1 MDSDDHDFTN
11 AMADWCIEELR
22 YKATLVPEAPASP
35 PPLVV
40 YNGDV
45 VKSDTAVSIE
55 LKTALQDAVK
65 VFQNKVPERLKDWHP
80 GSNEKVW
87 DLVHPSLFPLVY
99 GRTRVLANGET
110 TTLEDCIERCGQGE
124 ITKVPPV
131 EETVE
136 VRESAQSSGSW
147 EADFRPKKPFSAKF
161 QWLPCEV
168 DISSEEAKCVHNPSI
183 IAF

>member
-1 MDSDDHDFTN
+1 
-11 AMADWCIEELR
+11 MADWCIEELR
-22 YKATLVPEAPASP
+22 YKATLALVPEGPASP

-45 VKSDTAVSIE
+45 IKSDDAVSVE

-80 GSNEKVW
+80 GSKEKVW
-87 DLVHPSLFPLVY
+87 DLVHPSLFPLIY

-110 TTLEDCIERCGQGE
+110 TTLEDCIERSGQGE
-124 ITKVPPV
+124 IAKVPP
-131 EETVE
+131 EKETVE
-136 VRESAQSSGSW
+136 PEMSDQSPW
-147 EADFRPKKPFSAKF
+147 QVHRPKKPFSAKF

-168 DISSEEAKCVHNPSI
+168 DISSEEAKSVPNPSLT
-183 IAF
+183 AF

>member
-1 MDSDDHDFTN
+1 
-11 AMADWCIEELR
+11 MADWCIEELR

-45 VKSDTAVSIE
+45 VKSDTAVSME
-55 LKTALQDAVK
+55 LKAALQDAVK

-80 GSNEKVW
+80 GSEEKVW
-87 DLVHPSLFPLVY
+87 DLVHPSLFPLIY

-124 ITKVPPV
+124 ISKVPP
-131 EETVE
+131 EKETVE
-136 VRESAQSSGSW
+136 SKISSLNPYTLWDSQY
-147 EADFRPKKPFSAKF
+147 RPEKPFSAKF

-168 DISSEEAKCVHNPSI
+168 DISSEEAKSVHDPSLT
-183 IAF
+183 AF

>member
-1 MDSDDHDFTN
+1 
-11 AMADWCIEELR
+11 MADWCIEELR

-45 VKSDTAVSIE
+45 VKSDTAVSME

-80 GSNEKVW
+80 GSEEKVW
-87 DLVHPSLFPLVY
+87 DLVHPSLFPLIY

-124 ITKVPPV
+124 ISKVPP
-131 EETVE
+131 EKETVE
-136 VRESAQSSGSW
+136 SKISSLNPYTLW
-147 EADFRPKKPFSAKF
+147 DPQYCPEKPFSAKF

-168 DISSEEAKCVHNPSI
+168 DISSEEAKSVHDPSLT
-183 IAF
+183 AF

>member
-1 MDSDDHDFTN
+1 
-11 AMADWCIEELR
+11 MANWCIEELR
-22 YKATLVPEAPASP
+22 YKATLVPPAPAIP

-45 VKSDTAVSIE
+45 VKSDTAVSAE

-65 VFQNKVPERLKDWHP
+65 AFEDKIPERLKDWHP

-99 GRTRVLANGET
+99 GRTRILANGET
-110 TTLEDCIERCGQGE
+110 TTLEDCIERSGQGE
-124 ITKVPPV
+124 IAEVPPD
-131 EETVE
+131 EETIE
-136 VRESAQSSGSW
+136 GRASRRSSYAWSGLH
-147 EADFRPKKPFSAKF
+147 PKTPFSAKF

-168 DISSEEAKCVHNPSI
+168 DISSEEAKCVCNPSTI
-183 IAF
+183 FFKKR

>member
-1 MDSDDHDFTN
+1 MGSDDHDFTN
-11 AMADWCIEELR
+11 SMADWCIEELR
-22 YKATLVPEAPASP
+22 YKATLVPEPPASP

-45 VKSDTAVSIE
+45 VKSDTAVSVE

-80 GSNEKVW
+80 GSEEKVW
-87 DLVHPSLFPLVY
+87 DLVHPSLFPLIY

-124 ITKVPPV
+124 IAKVPP
-131 EETVE
+131 EKETVE
-136 VRESAQSSGSW
+136 KKNGNSSYTSP
-147 EADFRPKKPFSAKF
+147 DNSDLKTPFSAKF

-168 DISSEEAKCVHNPSI
+168 EISSEEAKYVHDPSLTP
-183 IAF
+183 F

>member
-1 MDSDDHDFTN
+1 
-11 AMADWCIEELR
+11 MADWCIEELR

-45 VKSDTAVSIE
+45 VKSDTAVSKE

-80 GSNEKVW
+80 GSEEKVW
-87 DLVHPSLFPLVY
+87 DLVHPSLFPLIY

-124 ITKVPPV
+124 LSKVPPLG
-131 EETVE
+131 ETFQPTLY
-136 VRESAQSSGSW
+136 RWDTQFGHKA
-147 EADFRPKKPFSAKF
+147 FSTKF